1 MSDTRDTNRDGH
13 VSLMEKVKDK
23 LHLGHKDKDAE
34 YTATHHTTST
44 AHHATPVINASSKH
58 TTPIVG
64 TVPLGTSAVPLAGA
78 MPTEDFNR
86 DGHISTSER
95 LASSALPSSSISS
108 FSDSRDLNRD
118 GHVSTAEKLA
128 TAGRTSG
135 FTDSRDLNRDGHISA
150 SERLAAGSH
159 SSGFNDSRDLN
170 RDGHISASERLAGGF
185 QDDQARLR
193 LHEEQLAIAKR
204 EVGAGEVDIHKR
216 VQQEHVQQTIPVRRE
231 EVIVER
237 HALHGA
243 AEPGAQIAAHDE
255 VIRVPL
261 YREEILTEKRLV
273 PTEEVIVR
281 KKEVVDQQTVGATLR
296 SEFVETTQPGMTTHA
311 AGFDARDTNRDGHVS
326 MGEKFGAGT
335 ASSTYG
341 AFDPRDTNRDGHVS
355 MGEKLK
361 GGNATGF
368 GDSRDLNR
376 DGHVSMG
383 EKLKGNATGFG
394 DNRDLNRDLN
404 RDGHVSMGEKLKT
417 APDMNG
423 DGRVSMGEKIK
434 AARG

>member
-1 MSDTRDTNRDGH
+1 MSDVRDTNRDGH

-44 AHHATPVINASSKH
+44 AHHATPIVNASSKH

-64 TVPLGTSAVPLAGA
+64 TVPVGTMPVASSAPLVGA
-78 MPTEDFNR
+78 MPAKDFNH
-86 DGHISTSER
+86 DGHISTSEK
-95 LASSALPSSSISS
+95 LASAALPSSSISG
-108 FSDSRDLNRD
+108 FSDSRDLNRDGHISAAEKLATSGRTSGFTDSRDLNRD

-128 TAGRTSG
+128 TGSHSSG
-135 FTDSRDLNRDGHISA
+135 FTDSRDLNRDGHIST
-150 SERLAAGSH
+150 SEKLAAG
-159 SSGFNDSRDLN
+159 FQND
-170 RDGHISASERLAGGF
+170 E
-185 QDDQARLR
+185 ARLR

-237 HALHGA
+237 HALHGVP
-243 AEPGAQIAAHDE
+243 EPGARIAAQDE
-255 VIRVPL
+255 VVRVPL

-281 KKEVVDQQTVGATLR
+281 KQEVMDQQTVGATLR
-296 SEFVETTQPGMTTHA
+296 SEYVETTQAGMTTHA
-311 AGFDARDTNRDGHVS
+311 AGFDARDMNRDGHVS
-326 MGEKFGAGT
+326 MGEKLKAGT
-335 ASSTYG
+335 TSSG
-341 AFDPRDTNRDGHVS
+341 AFDARDTNHDGHVS

-368 GDSRDLNR
+368 G
-376 DGHVSMG
+376 
-383 EKLKGNATGFG
+383 
-394 DNRDLNRDLN
+394 NRDLN